1 MPRLGGSIAAKY
13 RELTVYV
20 ADAQP
25 ALKTKTNAIAF
36 QRIPGEEE

>member
-1 MPRLGGSIAAKY
+1 MGALDQVNNRY
-13 RELTVYV
+13 RESTVYV